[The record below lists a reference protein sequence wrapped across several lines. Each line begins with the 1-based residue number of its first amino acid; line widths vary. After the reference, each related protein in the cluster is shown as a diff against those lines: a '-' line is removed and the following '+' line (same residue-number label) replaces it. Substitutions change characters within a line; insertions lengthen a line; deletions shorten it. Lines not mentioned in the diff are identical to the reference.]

1 LLPWPANRFLLAVLV
16 VAAGLSFGTFFTPGM
31 TLLSNL
37 AEQRGLRFGYA
48 SALVNLAWAP
58 GQTLG
63 AAGGGALAH
72 ATRDAV
78 PYLAL
83 AAICALTLLA
93 LWRFHASIGLTT
105 PSVQESSNSSS
116 PITADA

>member
-1 LLPWPANRFLLAVLV
+1 MLV

-37 AEQRGLRFGYA
+37 AESRGLRFGYA

-83 AAICALTLLA
+83 SAICALTLLA
-93 LWRFHASIGLTT
+93 LWRSHASIGLTT
-105 PSVQESSNSSS
+105 QSVPESNSSSS
-116 PITADA
+116 PITGDA